1 MDWIRIVQN
10 AINEIEMNIQTEMD
24 ADSLARNQFVSS
36 FYFQKMFAALCDCT
50 VGEYIRNRRLTL
62 AGYDV
67 IDTKQSILDIAVK
80 YQYDS
85 AEGFLKAFSRFHNVT
100 PMSARKNKTKLNA
113 FAKISLINNLTGG
126 KVMLGSLGERGYIV
140 KETGAVYYTK
150 DMDRTLSW
158 FMEMLGWYGQIDAR
172 NEENEGTY
180 GCVNNIPI
188 EIESLHIAPFTGI
201 HLFYG
206 EPIKQM
212 VGFML
217 VQGIEQLY
225 DFVKKQGWND
235 ISEIQN
241 QPWGGKECSITTI
254 DGSILT
260 FFELV

>member
-85 AEGFLKAFSRFHNVT
+85 AEGFLKAFSRFHGVT
-100 PMSARKNKTKLNA
+100 PISARKNKTNLNA

-140 KETGAVYYTK
+140 K
-150 DMDRTLSW
+150 
-158 FMEMLGWYGQIDAR
+158 
-172 NEENEGTY
+172 
-180 GCVNNIPI
+180 
-188 EIESLHIAPFTGI
+188 
-201 HLFYG
+201 
-206 EPIKQM
+206 
-212 VGFML
+212 
-217 VQGIEQLY
+217 
-225 DFVKKQGWND
+225 
-235 ISEIQN
+235 
-241 QPWGGKECSITTI
+241 
-254 DGSILT
+254 
-260 FFELV
+260 